1 MSTSKTPPPVD
12 PTTSATESQGAELS
26 IEQRA
31 TVGLNQGTIVRQRF
45 FRHRGA
51 VISLFVLAFLVLLAF
66 TSVGV
71 IVGGSGDLVVDF
83 TNNTLVVDGYRIAGW
98 WQFDWWSRH
107 DIMLPGGA
115 PTVTVWPFSFGDH
128 PFGQDNTGKDVFAR
142 VMRGMQQSL
151 IVTFIVGLL
160 STVIGVVL
168 GALAGYYR
176 GWIDAII
183 MRATDVV
190 IIIPL
195 LLLGAVLGRTYG
207 GDAISLSIILGLITW
222 TGMARL
228 VRAEFLSLREREFVD
243 AARVAGASD
252 GRIIFRH
259 ILPNTVGVIVVNA
272 TLLMSAVIL
281 LETSLSYL
289 GFGITQPDISLGQI
303 ISEYNEAFKTRPWL
317 FWWPGLFIV
326 IIALCINFIG
336 DGLRDAF
343 DPRQRRV
350 PNKGGAWSEFVT
362 LAKAYLPGGRPTSVV
377 DTSDERKDR

>member
-1 MSTSKTPPPVD
+1 MSDKTPPPVD
-12 PTTSATESQGAELS
+12 DQSVGQELS

-31 TVGLNQGTIVRQRF
+31 TVGLSQGAIVRRRF
-45 FRHRGA
+45 FHHRGA
-51 VISLFVLAFLVLLAF
+51 VISLYVLLFLVLLAF
-66 TSVGV
+66 TSVGTV
-71 IVGGSGDLVVDF
+71 VGGSGSLVPDANS
-83 TNNTLVVDGYRIAGW
+83 TRLIVDGVRIPGW
-98 WQFDWWSRH
+98 WTFTWWERY
-107 DIMLPGGA
+107 DIVLPGGA
-115 PTVTVWPFSFGDH
+115 PTWTLWPFNFGEH

-151 IVTFIVGLL
+151 NVVFIVGII

-176 GWIDAII
+176 GWVDQLI
-183 MRATDVV
+183 MRITDVI

-195 LLLGAVLGRTYG
+195 LVLGAVLGRTIG
-207 GDAISLSIILGLITW
+207 GDAIMLAVMLGLIAW

-243 AARVAGASD
+243 AARVAGAKD
-252 GRIIFRH
+252 FRIIFRH
-259 ILPNTVGVIVVNA
+259 ILPNTVGVVVVNA

-281 LETSLSYL
+281 LETSLSFL
-289 GFGITQPDISLGQI
+289 GFGIKSPDISLGQI

-326 IIALCINFIG
+326 VIALCINFIG

-343 DPRQRRV
+343 DPRQKRV
-350 PNKGGAWSEFVT
+350 PKQRGAGTEFMTFV
-362 LAKAYLPGGRPTSVV
+362 KSYIPGARPG
-377 DTSDERKDR
+377 DETVNR

>member
-1 MSTSKTPPPVD
+1 MSTSTTPPVD
-12 PTTSATESQGAELS
+12 PSAPVDDSKGAELS

-31 TVGLNQGTIVRQRF
+31 TIGLNQGAIVRQRF
-45 FRHRGA
+45 LRHRGA

-66 TSVGV
+66 TSVG
-71 IVGGSGDLVVDF
+71 IIIGGTGKLIPDF
-83 TNNTLVVDGYRIAGW
+83 ENNTLVIDGLRIAGW

-107 DIMLPGGA
+107 DIVLPGGA
-115 PTVTVWPFSFGDH
+115 PTVTVWPPSFGDH

-151 IVTFIVGLL
+151 IVTFIVGIL

-176 GWIDAII
+176 GWVDAVI

-207 GDAISLSIILGLITW
+207 GDAISLSILLGLITW

-228 VRAEFLSLREREFVD
+228 VRAEFLSMREREFVD

-252 GRIIFRH
+252 ARIIFRH

-289 GFGITQPDISLGQI
+289 GFGITAPDISLGQI

-362 LAKAYLPGGRPTSVV
+362 FVKNFLPGVRPASVV
-377 DTSDERKDR
+377 DASDERKER

>member
-1 MSTSKTPPPVD
+1 MTDKKPVVD
-12 PTTSATESQGAELS
+12 EQSVGQELS

-31 TVGLNQGTIVRQRF
+31 TVGLSQGAIVRRRF
-45 FRHRGA
+45 LQHRGA
-51 VISLFVLAFLVLLAF
+51 VVSVFVLLFLVLLAF
-66 TSVGV
+66 TSVGTV
-71 IVGGSGDLVVDF
+71 IGGTGKLTPDPTGSRLI
-83 TNNTLVVDGYRIAGW
+83 VDGFRIPGW
-98 WQFDWWSRH
+98 WGFTWWERY
-107 DIMLPGGA
+107 DIVLPGGA
-115 PTVTVWPFSFGDH
+115 PTFTWWPFSFGEH

-151 IVTFIVGLL
+151 NVVFIVGII

-176 GWIDAII
+176 GWVDQLI
-183 MRATDVV
+183 MRITDV
-190 IIIPL
+190 IIIVPL
-195 LLLGAVLGRTYG
+195 LILGAVLGQTIG
-207 GDAISLSIILGLITW
+207 GDAFLLAVMIGLIAW

-252 GRIIFRH
+252 FRIIFRH
-259 ILPNTVGVIVVNA
+259 ILPNTVGVIVVSA

-281 LETSLSYL
+281 LETSLSFL
-289 GFGITQPDISLGQI
+289 GFGITAPDISLGQI

-343 DPRQRRV
+343 DPRQKRV
-350 PNKGGAWSEFVT
+350 PRQRGLGSEIGNFF
-362 LAKAYLPGGRPTSVV
+362 KAYIPGTRPGDGTVN
-377 DTSDERKDR
+377 K

>member
-1 MSTSKTPPPVD
+1 MSDKTPAVD
-12 PTTSATESQGAELS
+12 DQSTGQELS

-31 TVGLNQGTIVRQRF
+31 TVGLSQGTIVRRRF

-51 VISLFVLAFLVLLAF
+51 VISMYVLLFLVLLAF
-66 TSVGV
+66 TSVGTV
-71 IVGGSGDLVVDF
+71 VGGSGALVPDANS
-83 TNNTLVVDGYRIAGW
+83 TRLIIDGVRIPGW
-98 WQFDWWSRH
+98 WTSTWWERY
-107 DIMLPGGA
+107 DIVLPGGA
-115 PTVTVWPFSFGDH
+115 PTFTLWPFSIGEH

-151 IVTFIVGLL
+151 SVVFIVGVI
-160 STVIGVVL
+160 STVIGVVF

-176 GWIDAII
+176 GWIDQVI
-183 MRATDVV
+183 MRLTDVI

-195 LLLGAVLGRTYG
+195 LVLGAVLGRTIG
-207 GDAISLSIILGLITW
+207 GDAILLAVMLGLIAW

-252 GRIIFRH
+252 FRIIFRH
-259 ILPNTVGVIVVNA
+259 ILPNTVGVIVVSA

-281 LETSLSYL
+281 LETSLSFL
-289 GFGITQPDISLGQI
+289 GFGIKSPDISLGQI

-326 IIALCINFIG
+326 VIALCINFIG

-343 DPRQRRV
+343 DPRQKRV
-350 PNKGGAWSEFVT
+350 PAQNGIGSQVISFFKSYVPGARPGDGTSNK
-362 LAKAYLPGGRPTSVV
+362 
-377 DTSDERKDR
+377 

>member
-1 MSTSKTPPPVD
+1 MSDKNPAVD
-12 PTTSATESQGAELS
+12 DQSTGQELS

-31 TVGLNQGTIVRQRF
+31 TVGLSQGTIVRRRF
-45 FRHRGA
+45 FQHRGA
-51 VISLFVLAFLVLLAF
+51 VISLFVLLFLVLMAF
-66 TSVGV
+66 TSVGTV
-71 IVGGSGDLVVDF
+71 LGGSGDLVPDANS
-83 TNNTLVVDGYRIAGW
+83 TRLIIDGFRIPGW
-98 WQFDWWSRH
+98 WTSTWWERY
-107 DIMLPGGA
+107 DILLPGGA
-115 PTVTVWPFSFGDH
+115 PTWTLWPFSFGDH

-151 IVTFIVGLL
+151 NVVLIVGII

-176 GWIDAII
+176 GWIDQLI
-183 MRATDVV
+183 MRLTDVI

-195 LLLGAVLGRTYG
+195 LVLGAVLGRTIG
-207 GDAISLSIILGLITW
+207 GDAILLAAMLGLIAW

-252 GRIIFRH
+252 FRIIFRH
-259 ILPNTVGVIVVNA
+259 ILPNTVGVIVVSA

-281 LETSLSYL
+281 LETSLSFL
-289 GFGITQPDISLGQI
+289 GFGIKSPDISLGQI

-326 IIALCINFIG
+326 AIALCINFIG

-343 DPRQRRV
+343 DPRQKRV
-350 PNKGGAWSEFVT
+350 PKQGGAGADVVRFFKS
-362 LAKAYLPGGRPTSVV
+362 YIPGARPGNENVN
-377 DTSDERKDR
+377 K